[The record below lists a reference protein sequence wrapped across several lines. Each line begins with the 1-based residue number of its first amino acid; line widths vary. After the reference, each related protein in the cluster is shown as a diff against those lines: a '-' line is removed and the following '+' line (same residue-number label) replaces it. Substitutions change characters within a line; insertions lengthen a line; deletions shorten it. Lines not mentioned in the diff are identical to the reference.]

1 MIRNTCWGVVTR
13 GGCPKTAP
21 RHTCPPP
28 LVETA
33 FCTPRSLRER
43 PSCLIFPA
51 RKSRG
56 LTGGPPTCA
65 NAGCHTAPTGKR
77 ASDFKHEGR
86 FRSERGGIKPGF
98 RRAARISMRCG
109 FRTAWRGCVLRYGSS
124 CKDGKRGSREE
135 SESHGE
141 DAANGS
147 GFWLRHPG
155 CDVCEGRADGTSCV
169 CTELADRGGW
179 NAAEHRCRSYSSE
192 YSQVSCLLRYARSRG
207 LHVYEGVG
215 L

>member
-1 MIRNTCWGVVTR
+1 MRGLGMRERYCSHPWPLRQPATSSALAPLAHFVSCCPRAGR
-13 GGCPKTAP
+13 GPGGCPKTAP

-86 FRSERGGIKPGF
+86 FRSERGCKIWLSP
-98 RRAARISMRCG
+98 RRPNLDAMRFSDGLARGVNSN
-109 FRTAWRGCVLRYGSS
+109 
-124 CKDGKRGSREE
+124 KRGVSTPRSPVALDLDMVWPAPRAVPAPLTPALSR
-135 SESHGE
+135 
-141 DAANGS
+141 
-147 GFWLRHPG
+147 R
-155 CDVCEGRADGTSCV
+155 
-169 CTELADRGGW
+169 RG
-179 NAAEHRCRSYSSE
+179 A
-192 YSQVSCLLRYARSRG
+192 
-207 LHVYEGVG
+207 
-215 L
+215 